1 MGKPGKGGSS
11 LVLLP
16 VQEEADGTNKAV
28 PKLTL
33 LPNELIEEKQ
43 YNFFCAITPYYI
55 LYDESY
61 DDTA

>member
-1 MGKPGKGGSS
+1 MQEMGVGQTKGKGGSS

-33 LPNELIEEKQ
+33 LPNEFLLC
-43 YNFFCAITPYYI
+43 NITPYYI